1 MDDHTKEKIKE
12 LREKGMTY
20 GEIKKILGLS
30 VPKSSLSFYC
40 KGVGVPADYQSKIKR
55 LNIEN
60 LNKARVLA
68 KRQQQEARNRYLKSL
83 YSTNQHLRNKIDV
96 PDTAKLLLASLYLAE
111 GGKTQ
116 RGSLVFGNSDPK
128 IIKLFLF
135 LLRKAYTIDDR
146 KFRCTVQCRAD
157 QDTERLKNFWSK
169 TLGIPVKQFYNSYT
183 HLNTKGSYKK
193 KSQYGTVA
201 VVYSDTLLLRT
212 INQWMAEYS
221 SMFVKSRHSS
231 VGRAAHL

>member
-1 MDDHTKEKIKE
+1 MDDHTKDKIKE

-60 LNKARVLA
+60 LHKARVLA
-68 KRQQQEARNRYLKSL
+68 KRQQQEVRNRYLKSL
-83 YSTNQHLRNKIDV
+83 YSTNQHLRNKIDD
-96 PDTAKLLLASLYLAE
+96 PDTAKLLLTSLYLAE

-157 QDTERLKNFWSK
+157 QDTERLKNFWSNITRIPTGQFYKAQVDKRTVGKK
-169 TLGIPVKQFYNSYT
+169 TLKQGYSGVCRIDYFSAGIFNELGVI
-183 HLNTKGSYKK
+183 
-193 KSQYGTVA
+193 GTIM
-201 VVYSDTLLLRT
+201 T
-212 INQWMAEYS
+212 E
-221 SMFVKSRHSS
+221 
-231 VGRAAHL
+231 